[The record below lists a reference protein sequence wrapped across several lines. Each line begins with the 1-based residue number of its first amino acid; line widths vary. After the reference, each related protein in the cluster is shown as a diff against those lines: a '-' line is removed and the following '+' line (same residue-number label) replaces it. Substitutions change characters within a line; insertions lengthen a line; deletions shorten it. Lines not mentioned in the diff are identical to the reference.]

1 MGNKAELDFVSW
13 LRNQTTPK
21 PWVTVGPGD
30 DTAVLSWPINKPCL
44 VTSDMLLDGS
54 CFILA
59 EAGAQ
64 RVGRKAMNVNLSD
77 IAAMAGIPHAALV
90 SLALPRNGGKNLA
103 QQLFNGIKQA
113 ADLFDT
119 AIVGGDTNS
128 WNGPL
133 AISITLLGYPGP
145 KGPILRSTAKAGD
158 ALLITGQLGGSIL
171 GKHLDFNP
179 RIAEAQLLSQLTNL
193 SSMIDL
199 SDGLALD
206 LHRLCAESK
215 CGATLFADQI
225 PISEAAFQMNDN
237 KTPLEHAL
245 GDGED
250 FELLFSLPA
259 IEAQQLLKDQPLQG
273 LRITQ
278 IGEIS
283 KDGLFIQEKGR
294 KLPLEA
300 LGYIHQF
307 D

>member
-1 MGNKAELDFVSW
+1 MGAKAELDFVSW

-145 KGPILRSTAKAGD
+145 KGAILRSTAKPGD

-225 PISEAAFQMNDN
+225 PIAEAAFQMNDD

>member
-30 DTAVLSWPINKPCL
+30 DTAVLSLPTNKPCL

-145 KGPILRSTAKAGD
+145 KGAILRSTAKPGD

-225 PISEAAFQMNDN
+225 PISEAAFQMNDD

>member
-1 MGNKAELDFVSW
+1 
-13 LRNQTTPK
+13 
-21 PWVTVGPGD
+21 
-30 DTAVLSWPINKPCL
+30 
-44 VTSDMLLDGS
+44 
-54 CFILA
+54 LA

-145 KGPILRSTAKAGD
+145 KGAILRSTAKPGD

-171 GKHLDFNP
+171 GKHLDFTP
-179 RIAEAQLLSQLTNL
+179 RIAQAQLLSQLTNL

-225 PISEAAFQMNDN
+225 PIAEAAFQMNDD

-259 IEAQQLLKDQPLQG
+259 IEAQHLLKDQPLQG

>member
-1 MGNKAELDFVSW
+1 MGDKAELDFVSW

-145 KGPILRSTAKAGD
+145 KGAILRSTAKPGD

-171 GKHLDFNP
+171 GKHLDFTP
-179 RIAEAQLLSQLTNL
+179 RIAQAQLLSQLTNL

-225 PISEAAFQMNDN
+225 PIAETAFQMNDE

>member
-1 MGNKAELDFVSW
+1 MGAKAELDFVSW

-145 KGPILRSTAKAGD
+145 KGAILRSTAKPGD

-171 GKHLDFNP
+171 GKHLDFTP
-179 RIAEAQLLSQLTNL
+179 RIAQAQLLSQLTNL

-225 PISEAAFQMNDN
+225 PIAEAAFQMNDE

>member
-30 DTAVLSWPINKPCL
+30 DTAVLSWPTNKPCL

-145 KGPILRSTAKAGD
+145 KGPILRSTAKPGD

-225 PISEAAFQMNDN
+225 PISEAAFQMNDD

>member
-1 MGNKAELDFVSW
+1 MGDKAELDFVSW

-30 DTAVLSWPINKPCL
+30 DTAVLSLPTNKPCL

-145 KGPILRSTAKAGD
+145 KGAILRSTAKPGD

-171 GKHLDFNP
+171 GKHLDFTP
-179 RIAEAQLLSQLTNL
+179 RIAQAQLLSQLTNL

-225 PISEAAFQMNDN
+225 PIAEAAFQMNDK